1 MTEQATPSFR
11 AAPPEAPSWQYRIR
25 VGNETFASVD
35 SGRVSYDA
43 SGASDLTFAVED
55 DEGFFRRRGRNRR
68 VDVWCRQKRE
78 GADPWHHVFTGEI
91 KHVDTDDYG
100 TATVEAFGPRNLLA
114 RRYFV
119 RKRVFV
125 NTRLDAF
132 VAEIMRRFNEKGAR
146 MDIRAGSRFLIEKQP
161 FQPETTLLEALD
173 QVVKSAMFVAADRPG
188 YRLLVAPVPRPGI
201 ARTKLGKPR
210 RIGPRDYAPG
220 AFSAPES
227 SSGPYRHVIAFRRN
241 QQGKEVFRVSQEI
254 RGAGGA
260 GSARANANEVFWIP
274 EFPGTIASASRQVAE
289 TAAVLSHGYY
299 EPKVTLNEFT
309 VPYFTYHAVHL
320 VGMRTTKRE
329 TKMIHYAAVVKTS
342 TLDLTTGRYALTFD
356 ATKLYGGEGARRAG
370 FASGSAQERD
380 NQHLVD
386 TTPGMLL

>member
-11 AAPPEAPSWQYRIR
+11 SGVVAEAPSWQYRIR

-43 SGASDLTFAVED
+43 TGASDLTFAVED

-68 VDVWCRQKRE
+68 CDVWCRQKRE
-78 GADPWHHVFTGEI
+78 GADPWHHIFTGEI
-91 KHVDTDDYG
+91 KHVTTDDYG
-100 TATVEAFGPRNLLA
+100 TTTVEAYGPRNLLA

-119 RKRVFV
+119 NKRVFRD
-125 NTRLDAF
+125 TRLDAF
-132 VAEIMRRFNEKGAR
+132 MAEIMRRFNERGAR
-146 MDIRAGSRFLIEKQP
+146 MDIRAGSRFVIEKQP
-161 FQPETTLLEALD
+161 FQPETTLLEAVD

-188 YRLLVAPVPRPGI
+188 YRVLVAPIPRPGI
-201 ARTKLGKPR
+201 SRTKLGKPR

-227 SSGPYRHVIAFRRN
+227 SSGPYRQVIAFRRN

-254 RGAGGA
+254 RGHGA
-260 GSARANANEVFWIP
+260 RPNPNEVFWIP
-274 EFPGTIASASRQVAE
+274 EFPGTIASARRQVAE
-289 TAAVLSHGYY
+289 AAEMLSHGYY

-356 ATKLYGGEGARRAG
+356 ATKLSGGEGARRAG
-370 FASGSAQERD
+370 FAAGPAQERD